1 MAHPKPRIDSECPVE
16 HVLALIGGKWK
27 PMIIYHLLNG
37 TLRFSEIRKRIP
49 QATQQMLT
57 LHLRQLEEDG
67 LVVRTIYPEVPPR
80 VEYRLSPVGLSLVPV
95 FDKMIEW
102 GMAHRS
108 SGNLTDKKN
117 DSLCV

>member
-1 MAHPKPRIDSECPVE
+1 MPHPKPRVDSECPVE

-27 PMIIYHLLNG
+27 PMIIYHLLSG
-37 TLRFSEIRKRIP
+37 THRFSEIRRKIP

-80 VEYRLSPVGLSLVPV
+80 VEYSLSPVGRSLVPV
-95 FDKMIEW
+95 FDKMLEW
-102 GMAHRS
+102 GQEHQRS
-108 SGNLTDKKN
+108 VAGAQRD
-117 DSLCV
+117 